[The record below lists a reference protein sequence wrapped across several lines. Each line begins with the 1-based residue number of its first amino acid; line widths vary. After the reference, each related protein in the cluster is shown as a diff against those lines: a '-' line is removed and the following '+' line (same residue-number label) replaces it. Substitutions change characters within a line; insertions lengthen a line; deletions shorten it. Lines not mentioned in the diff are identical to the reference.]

1 MKEKVCYVCKETKD
15 IKKFGGCVLKNG
27 KTKYSG
33 RCSTCMH
40 KSKRSK
46 VFQKIYLGL
55 KGRLRRDFKK
65 LGYTKSKNFDIIF
78 GMRPTQFKKYFE
90 GLFLENMSWENYGKW
105 EIDHIVPLSH
115 SNNQEE
121 YELYTSYKN
130 VRPLWVDEN
139 RSKGSKITE
148 ESKKLLEEEFN
159 K

>member
-65 LGYTKSKNFDIIF
+65 MGYIKSKNFDIIF

-139 RSKGSKITE
+139 RSKGSKLTE
-148 ESKKLLEEEFN
+148 DSNRLLSKEF
-159 K
+159 KK